1 MISQAFALL
10 ALWLAAAAPPGV
22 VIDHCPAA
30 TGQYIGSPSI
40 AILPDG
46 RYVASHDFFGP
57 NSGHKTAALTR
68 IFRSADRG
76 RSWRLIAEIRPAFWS
91 TLFVHRG
98 ALYLIGTTHENGDAV
113 IRRSL
118 DGGQTWTAPADERS
132 GLLLRGQYHCAP
144 QPVLVH
150 AGRVWRAMEDAS
162 GPGGWGRQFLAFMM
176 SAPAG
181 ADLLDA
187 SVWTFSNRLPS
198 DPSWLGGKMRGWLEG
213 NAVADPEGRV
223 WDILR
228 VDVPEGGVAARI
240 AVSPDGRQARFDP
253 ETGFIPF
260 PGGAKKF
267 TIRYDGRSRLYW
279 ALVNWVPERYRGPHA
294 ATVRNTLALASSPDL
309 LRWTVRSVVLQHPDY
324 EKHGFQ
330 YADWQFDRDDIVA
343 AVRTAFDDSFGGPPR
358 AHDANYLTFH
368 RIRNFRKAGRIAE
381 FAPPAR

>member
-1 MISQAFALL
+1 MISQPSALL
-10 ALWLAAAAPPGV
+10 ALFLAAAPPGV

-118 DGGQTWTAPADERS
+118 DGGQTWTVPADERS

-150 AGRVWRAMEDAS
+150 GGRLWRAMEDAS

-198 DPSWLGGKMRGWLEG
+198 DPSWLDGKMRGWLEG
-213 NAVADPEGRV
+213 NAVSDPEGRV
-223 WDILR
+223 WDVLR
-228 VDVPEGGVAARI
+228 VDVPHGGIAARI
-240 AVSPDGRQARFDP
+240 AISPDGRQARFDP
-253 ETGFIPF
+253 ASGFFAF

-267 TIRYDGRSRLYW
+267 TIRYDRRSRLYW
-279 ALVNWVPERYRGPHA
+279 TLVNWVPEAFRGPHA
-294 ATVRNTLALASSPDL
+294 ATVRNTLVLASSPDL
-309 LRWTVRSVVLQHPDY
+309 WRWTVRSIVLQHPDY

-330 YADWQFDRDDIVA
+330 YSDWQFDGRDIIA
-343 AVRTAFDDSFGGPPR
+343 AVRTAFEDGQGGAPR
-358 AHDANYLTFH
+358 AHDANFLTFH
-368 RIRNFRKAGRIAE
+368 RIRNFRKAGRIEEYAP
-381 FAPPAR
+381 APPR